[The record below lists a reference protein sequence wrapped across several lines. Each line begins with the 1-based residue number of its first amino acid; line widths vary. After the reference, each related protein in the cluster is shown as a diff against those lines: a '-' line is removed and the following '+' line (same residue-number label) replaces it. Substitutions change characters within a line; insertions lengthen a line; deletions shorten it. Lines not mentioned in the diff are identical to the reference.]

1 MGISCG
7 IEEKTEAH
15 FCERQQ
21 GVRHLL
27 CVRRCSVL
35 GRRRTCPP
43 PPPPFPLNPG
53 SPCRSPLSP
62 GVLAVLGLNPRP
74 NHRILNY

>member
-15 FCERQQ
+15 FCERQP
-21 GVRHLL
+21 GVQLL
-27 CVRRCSVL
+27 SVRQTLLRAGPQENLPS
-35 GRRRTCPP
+35 PW
-43 PPPPFPLNPG
+43 G

-62 GVLAVLGLNPRP
+62 EVLAVLGLNPRP
-74 NHRILNY
+74 IGF